1 MNEPYGR
8 GSMKIGF
15 LFFLIFFSFSAQAAF
30 LEKIE
35 FKQFGEVSRLEFN
48 FNENDVTAEKF
59 SNSENRQIVID
70 LKGVEADPKV
80 LRGFDTSEFA
90 GAIVYV
96 SAYPKSG
103 ESKDIRIAIQLRD
116 NVRSILKRG
125 LKKVYLDIENRFGVF
140 TQAQLLE
147 EGEVEQEET
156 KVFSADKLLIP
167 KSESIEDILE
177 NLTLSGK
184 KKYIGKKISINV
196 RDMQV
201 ENILKLIADASGFN
215 IIMTQEVKRLPP
227 LTLNLT
233 NVHWDQALDTLLGV
247 NKLVAK
253 KNGIILMVTTLA
265 KATADKELEVKAKQV
280 AVTEEPL
287 VTKVF
292 AISFA
297 TTTDL
302 IAILNNYLTK
312 ERGSI
317 TEDKRINALIVK
329 DTAEVV
335 EKMRKI
341 IETLDTQT
349 PQVLI
354 EAKIVEV
361 TEEYSKDIGLQNGI
375 QMGYDPVGA
384 QGTDEGPGFTFNSA
398 PSAGTD
404 GRSLF
409 GLSIT
414 RFKRLLDLNFSLQ
427 LMESESKGKVIA
439 SPKVITQNKK
449 TATLTTSDETSFSVT
464 NTANGVVTQSFETAA
479 ANLNLTVTP
488 QVTNEGSIN
497 LEINLNKQ
505 QFGIRPSNAA
515 PPNKQTRALTTSV
528 LVDNGSTIV
537 LGGIYNF
544 TKQDNH
550 SGIPFLKDIPLI
562 GWLFRTSYNPQTTK
576 SEMVIFMTPRIINQE
591 EAGLVDRS

>member
-1 MNEPYGR
+1 
-8 GSMKIGF
+8 MKIGF
-15 LFFLIFFSFSAQAAF
+15 LLLLFVYSASAYSAF

-35 FKQFGEVSRLEFN
+35 FKQFGEISRLEFN
-48 FNENDVTAEKF
+48 FNENEVTAEKF
-59 SNSENRQIVID
+59 SNSENRQIVVD
-70 LKGVEADPKV
+70 LKGVQADPKV
-80 LRGFDTSEFA
+80 LRGFDTSEFP

-96 SAYPKSG
+96 SAYPKGG
-103 ESKDIRIAIQLRD
+103 EGQDVRIAIQLRD

-147 EGEVEQEET
+147 EGEQEQEET

-167 KSESIEDILE
+167 KSQSIEDILE

-253 KNGIILMVTTLA
+253 KNGIILMVTTLE
-265 KATADKELEVKAKQV
+265 KATRDKELEVKAKQV
-280 AVTEEPL
+280 AIEEEPL

-292 AISFA
+292 AISYA
-297 TTTDL
+297 ATTDL
-302 IAILNNYLTK
+302 IKILNNYTTK
-312 ERGSI
+312 DRGSI
-317 TEDKRINALIVK
+317 TEDQRINALIVK

-361 TEEYSKDIGLQNGI
+361 TEEYAKDIGLQNGI
-375 QMGYDPVGA
+375 SFGYDPVGA
-384 QGTDEGPGFTFNSA
+384 TSGVSDEGPGFSFSTA
-398 PSAGTD
+398 PSAGD
-404 GRSLF
+404 EGRSLF
-409 GLSIT
+409 GLVIT
-414 RFKRLLDLNFSLQ
+414 RFKRLTDLSFSLQ

-464 NTANGVVTQSFETAA
+464 NTTGTTTTQSFENAA
-479 ANLNLTVTP
+479 ATLNLTVTP
-488 QVTNEGSIN
+488 QVTNEGSIS
-497 LEINLNKQ
+497 LEINLNKE
-505 QFGIRPSNAA
+505 QFGVRPSNAA
-515 PPNKQTRALTTSV
+515 PPNKQSRALTTSV

-544 TKQDNH
+544 TKTENH

-562 GWLFRTSYNPQTTK
+562 GWLFRTSYNPKTTK